1 MSYMGKPDPIAPV
14 AKSEGARARSRVA
27 RARLARPA
35 RASERFRCTRARRE
49 RGPVRFGESRRR
61 RRRRRRAC
69 DDVRACFGWR
79 SIYAIVLREV
89 GGVATTTRTT
99 RTTRTMPM
107 GRCDAD
113 GCACPSV
120 WRARGCGWCGR
131 RRDARSRGTCVCVG
145 MFSRVSCRA
154 CVRTTTTHDARR
166 RRTRRGE
173 LRAGNV
179 RRESCTAE
187 SMVVRRWCVWVGDL
201 HSVV

>member
-1 MSYMGKPDPIAPV
+1 
-14 AKSEGARARSRVA
+14 
-27 RARLARPA
+27 
-35 RASERFRCTRARRE
+35 
-49 RGPVRFGESRRR
+49 VRFGESRRRR

-89 GGVATTTRTT
+89 GGVATTTTTT
-99 RTTRTMPM
+99 RTTRTTMD
-107 GRCDAD
+107 DAD
-113 GCACPSV
+113 GTMRCRWVRVPFGVA
-120 WRARGCGWCGR
+120 RARVRVVRATTR
-131 RRDARSRGTCVCVG
+131 RAVARDVRMRGNVLARV
-145 MFSRVSCRA
+145 VSC
-154 CVRTTTTHDARR
+154 VRSDDDDDDARR